1 MKKLMQ
7 YAIIFALSVMVIC
20 LGIQIIGMIAKF

>member
-7 YAIIFALSVMVIC
+7 YAIIFALAVMVIC